1 MCFAYDKVEYGIGL
15 SGRGHA
21 IKECFV
27 IMPQRVVKLVTGLA
41 KPADKLASAGGN
53 PSRIRVVGRF
63 RATTAASW
71 NLC

>member
-1 MCFAYDKVEYGIGL
+1 M
-15 SGRGHA
+15 
-21 IKECFV
+21 